1 MRNQMKLLAGL
12 LLVVWALAGCGGRSD
27 RTVGQSIDDSN
38 LTAAVKA
45 RLARDEISSL
55 FRIDVDVNV
64 GIVTLNGN
72 VRTPDQVKHVEGITR
87 GVKGVKDVVNKL
99 QVQPGKS

>member
-12 LLVVWALAGCGGRSD
+12 LLVVWALAGCGASSD
-27 RTVGQSIDDSN
+27 RTVGQSIDDTN

-55 FRIDVDVNV
+55 FRIDVDTKV
-64 GIVTLNGN
+64 GVVTLTGN
-72 VRTPDQVKHVEGITR
+72 VRTPDQIKHVEGIAR
-87 GVKGVKDVVNKL
+87 EVRGVKDVVNKL
-99 QVQPGKS
+99 QVQPR